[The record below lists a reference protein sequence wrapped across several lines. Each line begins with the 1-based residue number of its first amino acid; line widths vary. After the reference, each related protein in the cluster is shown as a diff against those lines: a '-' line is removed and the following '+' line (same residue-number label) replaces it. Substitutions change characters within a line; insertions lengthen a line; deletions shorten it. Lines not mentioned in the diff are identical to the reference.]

1 MDIIAVSKASFLV
14 CNQLEGRT
22 KKRDNKKVVGV
33 IWFWLVV
40 VFWICATNYLYTVNY
55 FSISRPMKI
64 TEMSFDRDC
73 ILTRPINFNLNYR
86 RAKLQ

>member
-1 MDIIAVSKASFLV
+1 MVLARGCVLDMRNEL
-14 CNQLEGRT
+14 L
-22 KKRDNKKVVGV
+22 
-33 IWFWLVV
+33 
-40 VFWICATNYLYTVNY
+40 VNY

-64 TEMSFDRDC
+64 SEMSFDRGC